1 MTDRDTQQH
10 GGRALPEATLERLTV
25 YLRALEAAQLA
36 GQRTVS
42 SETLASA
49 AGANPAIL
57 RKDLSLLG
65 GSFGRRGVGYDVPGL
80 ADHIGATL
88 GLKRQWRMAI
98 IGAGNLGRAL
108 AGFSGFRGHGFELKA
123 ILDQSP
129 TEVGRSVAGLRVS
142 PASELESIVAAES
155 VNMAVIAVP
164 GAVAQGVC
172 DQLVAAGIRS
182 ILNFAPV
189 VLQAPAEVNIRQV
202 DMSRELQILAYYAH
216 QGVGHQDAVPPL
228 QSE

>member
-1 MTDRDTQQH
+1 MTDREAQH
-10 GGRALPEATLERLTV
+10 GERALPEATLERLTV
-25 YLRALEAAQLA
+25 YLRALEAAQQA
-36 GQRTVS
+36 GERTVS

-65 GSFGRRGVGYDVPGL
+65 GSFGRRGVGYDVAGL

-88 GLKRQWRMAI
+88 GLKERWRVAI
-98 IGAGNLGRAL
+98 VGAGNLGRAL
-108 AGFSGFRGHGFELKA
+108 AGFSGFRGHGFELIA
-123 ILDQSP
+123 ILDRSP
-129 TEVGRSVAGLRVS
+129 AVIGRPVAGLRVR
-142 PASELESIVAAES
+142 PAEDLESIVAAEA
-155 VNMAVIAVP
+155 VNMAVLAVP
-164 GAVAQGVC
+164 NAAAQSVC
-172 DQLVAAGIRS
+172 NELVAAGIRN

-189 VLQAPAEVNIRQV
+189 VLQAPADVNIRQV

-228 QSE
+228 APE